1 MNGNMKTTL
10 TVLLN
15 ADAPLDFVRKAIS
28 GLPGVSSVD
37 VAVDGADLLGEPV
50 KRKERPRNPVFDALA
65 KLDCPD
71 LSQLTPSAAG
81 RVAKALKDIR
91 QVSPAV
97 TAMDIAVRA
106 ANYLLHMPNAT
117 LTSTALAAH
126 WGRCQHPPVP
136 VAKPV
141 NTPHWKLARD
151 IEERLAKH
159 PANPRWVGYVASEV
173 TEEQSREYQ
182 HLQGKLDELRYQP

>member
-1 MNGNMKTTL
+1 MKTTL

-50 KRKERPRNPVFDALA
+50 KRKERPRNMVFDALA
-65 KLDCPD
+65 LRDCDD
-71 LSQLTPSAAG
+71 LSQLTKSAAS
-81 RVAKALKDIR
+81 RVAKALQQIKSVTPNVTPQDIE
-91 QVSPAV
+91 
-97 TAMDIAVRA
+97 VRSK
-106 ANYLLHMPNAT
+106 NYFLHFPNAT

-173 TEEQSREYQ
+173 TEEQKREYQ
-182 HLQGKLDELRYQP
+182 HLHGKLDELRFQP